1 MQFTIMTDE
10 NTEFATRAKRI
21 AKKTLKIAG
30 IAIAAYAV
38 VVALA
43 VWVAGDED
51 YDGRLHETVV
61 NDITQ
66 LNPVPMARVVTPH
79 SVADIAA
86 AIQGSSG
93 PVSIGGGRYS
103 MGGQTAIDYGL
114 QIDMREFDDVVAFDA
129 AQREVVVQSGIT
141 WRELQEYI
149 DPHDLSVKIMQT
161 YANFTV
167 GGSLSVNVH
176 GRYIGHGP
184 IISSVRAIKLVL
196 ADGSVVSASRE
207 ENPELFFAAIGGYG
221 GIGVIAEVTLALDAN
236 RRVGRQTTVM
246 PVTGY
251 AAHFADNIR
260 DNRDVIFHNADM
272 YPPAFETV
280 RDVSWYVTDDDLTIE
295 DRLIATD
302 ETYWLL
308 PKLVSFSNASG
319 FGKWTRKVLFD
330 PVYYAFDR
338 VAWRNWEASY
348 DVRELGE
355 GDRSEKTWVL
365 QEYFIPVENFDSF
378 VPKMRDIFNKHEVD
392 VVNVSIR
399 HALPDPDSYL
409 SWARNEVFA
418 FVVYHSQGTTAAD
431 RQQVGVWTREMID
444 AILSEGGAYYLPYQP
459 HATVDQF
466 RAAYP
471 NADQYFAIKREV
483 DPDNRFQNKLWE
495 KYYPTKRSAMREY
508 LDTLDGYV
516 KGEDQTFL
524 TVPEWYLVF
533 NPNEYADFLAS
544 GSNPSDFPFWKS
556 IDEYWTLYDR
566 VNAETEGL
574 YPENAEYQ
582 TMLWV
587 IGVSTTAEFIAKGA
601 YENTIGRLTRWTAS
615 EDTPEDLLI
624 QEAHAAYGEL
634 IYYEPWY
641 VFPFADYAGRIWTDT
656 PFFGRN
662 FIRKLERKLMFT
674 AEFGFKALYAKAIG
688 YASQSAYG
696 PSEGMVTMHVVG
708 DAQRVAATDPRLEI
722 LRDFGDGDLVI
733 TAPRWGGFTEIMP
746 KLADAGA
753 RFVEINGNDEMVFT
767 TVEAENSE
775 ATPAHARLLFDSM
788 VISPAGKK
796 RSVYVVR
803 IEHLADALQSLQ
815 RHGIELEHVFD
826 F

>member
-1 MQFTIMTDE
+1 MADKKSGVAF
-10 NTEFATRAKRI
+10 RVKRI
-21 AKKTLKIAG
+21 IRTTLKIVG
-30 IAIAAYAV
+30 IVFAVYILAI
-38 VVALA
+38 ALA
-43 VWVAGDED
+43 VWVAGDDD
-51 YDGRLHETVV
+51 YDRRLHETVV

-66 LNPVPMARVVTPH
+66 LNPVPVARVVTPR
-79 SVADIAA
+79 SVDDIAA
-86 AIQGSSG
+86 AIKGSRG

-103 MGGQTAIDYGL
+103 MGGQTAIDNGL
-114 QIDMREFDDVVAFDA
+114 QLDMRDFDEVVAFDA
-129 AQREVVVQSGIT
+129 GEQAITVQSGIT

-184 IISSVRAIKLVL
+184 VISSVKAIQLVL
-196 ADGSVVSASRE
+196 ADGSLATASRD

-221 GIGVIAEVTLALDAN
+221 GIGVIAEVTLELAAN
-236 RRVGRQTTVM
+236 TRVGRQTTVL
-246 PVTGY
+246 PVTEY

-260 DNRDVIFHNADM
+260 DNGEVIFHNADM

-280 RDVSWYVTDDDLTIE
+280 RDVSWYVTDEDLTIE

-308 PKLVSFSNASG
+308 PKLVNFSNASG
-319 FGKWTRKVLFD
+319 FGKWMREAVFD
-330 PVYYAFDR
+330 PAYYAFDR

-399 HALPDPDSYL
+399 HALPDPDSFL

-431 RQQVGVWTREMID
+431 KQQVGVWTREMID

-471 NADQYFAIKREV
+471 NADKYFAVKREV

-495 KYYPTKRSAMREY
+495 KYYPTKRSAIREY
-508 LDTLDGYV
+508 LGTLDGYV
-516 KGEDQTFL
+516 KGEEQTFL

-544 GSNPSDFPFWKS
+544 GNNPSDFPFWQS

-566 VNAETEGL
+566 VNALTEGL

-615 EDTPEDLLI
+615 DDTPEDRLI

-641 VFPFADYAGRIWTDT
+641 EFPFADYAGRIWSDT

-662 FIRKLERKLMFT
+662 FIRKLERKLSFT
-674 AEFGFKALYAKAIG
+674 AEFAFKALYARVIG

-696 PSEGMVTMHVVG
+696 PSEGMVTMQVTG
-708 DAQRVAATDPRLEI
+708 DALRIAAVDPRLQV
-722 LRDFGDGDLVI
+722 LRDFGDGDVVI

-746 KLADAGA
+746 KLAAMGTG
-753 RFVEINGNDEMVFT
+753 FVEINGNDEIVFT
-767 TVEAENSE
+767 TVEADHST
-775 ATPAHARLLFDSM
+775 AVPDHSRLLFNSM
-788 VISPAGKK
+788 VVSPAGRK

-803 IEHLADALQSLQ
+803 TEHLADALRSLEPNE
-815 RHGIELEHVFD
+815 IELEHVFD
-826 F
+826 Y

>member
-1 MQFTIMTDE
+1 MTDDMS
-10 NTEFATRAKRI
+10 AIAPSIKKI
-21 AKKTLKIAG
+21 AKKTTKIIGIAFAVYAVAIVLAIWIAG
-30 IAIAAYAV
+30 
-38 VVALA
+38 
-43 VWVAGDED
+43 DDD
-51 YDGRLHETVV
+51 YQGRLHETVV
-61 NDITQ
+61 NDITE
-66 LNPVPMARVVTPH
+66 LNPIPMARIVTPH
-79 SVADIAA
+79 SVDDIAA

-93 PVSIGGGRYS
+93 PISIGGGRYS
-103 MGGQTAIDYGL
+103 MGGQTAIDNGL
-114 QIDMREFDDVVAFDA
+114 QLDMREYDDVVGFDA
-129 AQREVVVQSGIT
+129 AQREIVVQSGIT
-141 WRELQEYI
+141 WREVQEYV

-184 IISSVRAIKLVL
+184 IISSVQAIKLVL
-196 ADGSVVSASRE
+196 ADGSVVTASRD

-221 GIGVIAEVTLALDAN
+221 GIGVIAEVTLALADDEK
-236 RRVGRQTTVM
+236 VGRQTTVM
-246 PVTGY
+246 PVTEY
-251 AAHFADNIR
+251 AAHFAHNIR

-280 RDVSWYVTDDDLTIE
+280 RDVSWYVTDDELTIE

-302 ETYWLL
+302 DSYWLL

-378 VPKMRDIFNKHEVD
+378 VPKMRDIFNRHEVD

-431 RQQVGVWTREMID
+431 RQKVGVWTREMID

-471 NADQYFAIKREV
+471 NADKYFAVKRNV
-483 DPDNRFQNKLWE
+483 DPDYRFQNKLWE
-495 KYYPTKRSAMREY
+495 KYYPTKRSEIREY
-508 LDTLDGYV
+508 LDTLDGYA

-544 GSNPSDFPFWKS
+544 GNNPSDFPFWKS
-556 IDEYWTLYDR
+556 IDEFWTLYDR
-566 VNAETEGL
+566 VNAESAGL

-587 IGVSTTAEFIAKGA
+587 IGVSTTAEYIAKGL

-615 EDTPEDLLI
+615 EDTPEDRLI
-624 QEAHAAYGEL
+624 QEAHAAYGVL

-641 VFPFADYAGRIWTDT
+641 EFQFGDYAARVWSDT
-656 PFFGRN
+656 PFFGSN
-662 FIRKLERKLMFT
+662 FIRKLERKLMFS

-708 DAQRVAATDPRLEI
+708 DAERIAAADPRLDI
-722 LRDFGDGDLVI
+722 LRDFGDGDLVM

-746 KLADAGA
+746 KLADAGV
-753 RFVEINGNDEMVFT
+753 RFVEINGNDEIVFT
-767 TVEAENSE
+767 TVESADSK
-775 ATPAHARLLFDSM
+775 AVPDRARLLFDSM
-788 VISPAGKK
+788 VISPAGRK

-803 IEHLADALQSLQ
+803 VEHLADALRSLA
-815 RHGIELEHVFD
+815 RNDVELEHVYD

>member
-1 MQFTIMTDE
+1 MAEEKTGISV
-10 NTEFATRAKRI
+10 RVKRI
-21 AKKTLKIAG
+21 ARKTLKVLG
-30 IAIAAYAV
+30 IVFAVYIV

-43 VWVAGDED
+43 VWIAGDDD
-51 YDGRLHETVV
+51 YAVRLHETVV
-61 NDITQ
+61 NDITE

-79 SVADIAA
+79 SVDDIIAA
-86 AIQGSSG
+86 IKRSSG
-93 PVSIGGGRYS
+93 PISIGGGRYS
-103 MGGQTAIDYGL
+103 MGGQTAIDNGL
-114 QIDMREFDDVVAFDA
+114 QLDMREFDDVVSFDA
-129 AQREVVVQSGIT
+129 GKREISVQPGIT
-141 WRELQEYI
+141 WREVQEYI
-149 DPHDLSVKIMQT
+149 DPYDLSVKIMQT

-184 IISSVRAIKLVL
+184 IISSVKSIELVL
-196 ADGSVVSASRE
+196 ADGSRATASRDD
-207 ENPELFFAAIGGYG
+207 NPELFAAAIGGYG
-221 GIGVIAEVTLALDAN
+221 GIGVITKATLELAENTK
-236 RRVGRQTTVM
+236 VGRQTTVM
-246 PVTGY
+246 PVAEY
-251 AAHFADNIR
+251 AAHFAANVR
-260 DNRDVIFHNADM
+260 DNGEVVFHNADM

-280 RDVSWYVTDDDLTIE
+280 RDVSWYVTDEDLTIG

-302 ETYWLL
+302 ETYWWL

-319 FGKWTRKVLFD
+319 FGKWMREAVFD
-330 PVYYAFDR
+330 PAYYAFDR

-365 QEYFIPVENFDSF
+365 QEYFIPVENFDRF
-378 VPKMRDIFNKHEVD
+378 VPKMRDIFTKHEVD

-431 RQQVGVWTREMID
+431 KQQVGVWTREMID

-466 RAAYP
+466 RGAYP
-471 NADQYFAIKREV
+471 NADKYFAVKRDV
-483 DPDNRFQNKLWE
+483 DPGNRFQNKLWE
-495 KYYPTKRSAMREY
+495 KYYPTKRSAIREY
-508 LDTLDGYV
+508 LDKLDGYV
-516 KGEDQTFL
+516 KGEEQTFL

-544 GSNPSDFPFWKS
+544 GNNPSDFPFWKS
-556 IDEYWTLYDR
+556 IDEYWSLFDR
-566 VNAETEGL
+566 VNAQCEGL
-574 YPENAEYQ
+574 YPRNSEYQ

-587 IGVSTTAEFIAKGA
+587 IGVSTTAEYIAKGA

-615 EDTPEDLLI
+615 DDTPEDLLI
-624 QEAHAAYGEL
+624 REAHAAYGEL
-634 IYYEPWY
+634 INYEPWY
-641 VFPFADYAGRIWTDT
+641 EFPFADYVGRIWSDT

-662 FIRKLERKLMFT
+662 FIRKLERKLSFT
-674 AEFGFKALYAKAIG
+674 AEFAFKALYAKAIG

-708 DAQRVAATDPRLEI
+708 DAQRIAAADSRLRI

-746 KLADAGA
+746 KLAATGA
-753 RFVEINGNDEMVFT
+753 RYIEIDSNDEIVFT
-767 TVEAENSE
+767 TVEADDVK
-775 ATPAHARLLFDSM
+775 TVPAHSRLLFNSM
-788 VISPAGKK
+788 VISPTGKK

-803 IEHLADALQSLQ
+803 VERLADALRSLEASN
-815 RHGIELEHVFD
+815 IELEHVFD
-826 F
+826 Y

>member
-1 MQFTIMTDE
+1 MSDARSGI
-10 NTEFATRAKRI
+10 ALRVKRI
-21 AKKTLKIAG
+21 ARKTLKVFGVVFA
-30 IAIAAYAV
+30 AYIAAI
-38 VVALA
+38 ALA
-43 VWVAGDED
+43 VWIAGDE
-51 YDGRLHETVV
+51 YDSRLHETVV

-66 LNPVPMARVVTPH
+66 LNPVPMAGVVTPR
-79 SVADIAA
+79 SVDDIAA
-86 AIQGSSG
+86 AIKGSSG
-93 PVSIGGGRYS
+93 PISIGGGRYS
-103 MGGQTAIDYGL
+103 MGGQTAIDHGL
-114 QIDMREFDDVVAFDA
+114 QLDMREFRKVVAFDA
-129 AQREVVVQSGIT
+129 GEREITVQPGIT
-141 WRELQEYI
+141 WREVQEHI
-149 DPHDLSVKIMQT
+149 DPYDLSVKIMQT

-184 IISSVRAIKLVL
+184 IISSVKAIKLVL
-196 ADGSVVSASRE
+196 ADGSLVTASRD

-221 GIGVIAEVTLALDAN
+221 GIGVIAEATLELVAN
-236 RRVGRQTTVM
+236 TRVGRQTAVL
-246 PVTGY
+246 PVTEY
-251 AAHFADNIR
+251 AAHFATAIR
-260 DNRDVIFHNADM
+260 DNTDVVFHNADI

-280 RDVSWYVTDDDLTIE
+280 RDVSWYVTDEDLTIE
-295 DRLIATD
+295 ERLIAID
-302 ETYWLL
+302 ETYWWL
-308 PKLVSFSNASG
+308 PKLLNFSNASG
-319 FGKWTRKVLFD
+319 FGKWMRESVFE

-355 GDRSEKTWVL
+355 GDRSKKTWVL

-378 VPKMRDIFNKHEVD
+378 VPKMRDIFTKHEVD

-431 RQQVGVWTREMID
+431 KQAVGVWTREMID

-471 NADQYFAIKREV
+471 NADRYFAVKREV

-495 KYYPTKRSAMREY
+495 KYYPTKRSGIREY
-508 LDTLDGYV
+508 LDTLEGYV
-516 KGEDQTFL
+516 KGEEQTFL

-544 GSNPSDFPFWKS
+544 GNNPSDFPFWKS

-566 VNAETEGL
+566 VNAQCEGL
-574 YPENAEYQ
+574 YPRNSEYQ
-582 TMLWV
+582 MMLWV

-615 EDTPEDLLI
+615 DETPEDLLI
-624 QEAHAAYGEL
+624 REAHAAYGEL
-634 IYYEPWY
+634 INYEPWY
-641 VFPFADYAGRIWTDT
+641 EFPFAEYAGRIWSDT

-662 FIRKLERKLMFT
+662 FIRKFERKLSFT
-674 AEFGFKALYAKAIG
+674 AEFAFKALYAKAIG

-696 PSEGMVTMHVVG
+696 PSQGRVTMHVVG
-708 DAQRVAATDPRLEI
+708 DAWRIAETDGRLRI
-722 LRDFGDGDLVI
+722 LRDFGDGDFVI

-746 KLADAGA
+746 KLADAGT
-753 RFVEINGNDEMVFT
+753 RYVEINGNDEIVFT
-767 TVEAENSE
+767 TVEDDDVQ
-775 ATPAHARLLFDSM
+775 TVPAHSRLLFNSM
-788 VISPAGKK
+788 VISPTGKK

-803 IEHLADALQSLQ
+803 VEHLSDALRSLEA
-815 RHGIELEHVFD
+815 GNIELEHVFD
-826 F
+826 Y

>member
-1 MQFTIMTDE
+1 MSEEKPAIGH
-10 NTEFATRAKRI
+10 RAKHIFRQ
-21 AKKTLKIAG
+21 ALKVIG
-30 IAIAAYAV
+30 IAFAGYIAV
-38 VVALA
+38 VVLA
-43 VWVAGDED
+43 VWIAGDDDFDEP
-51 YDGRLHETVV
+51 LHENVV
-61 NDITQ
+61 NDITA
-66 LNPVPMARVVTPH
+66 LNPIPMGRVVAPRT
-79 SVADIAA
+79 VVDIAA
-86 AIQGSSG
+86 ALRDSSG
-93 PVSIGGGRYS
+93 PVSIGGGRFS
-103 MGGQTAIDYGL
+103 MGGQTAIDNGVQL
-114 QIDMREFDDVVAFDA
+114 DMRDFDEVVSLDA
-129 AQREVVVQSGIT
+129 ARREVTVQSGIT

-149 DPHDLSVKIMQT
+149 DPHDLSVRIMQT

-184 IISSVRAIKLVL
+184 IISSVMAIELVL
-196 ADGSVVSASRE
+196 ADGTVVPASRE
-207 ENPELFFAAIGGYG
+207 ENSELFFAAIGGYG
-221 GIGVIAEVTLALDAN
+221 GIGVISEVTLALEPNDK
-236 RRVGRQTTVM
+236 VGRQTTVM
-246 PVTGY
+246 PVTEY
-251 AAHFADNIR
+251 AGHFADNVR
-260 DNRDVIFHNADM
+260 DNRDVVFHNGDL
-272 YPPAFETV
+272 YPPDYDTV
-280 RDVSWYVTDDDLTIE
+280 RDVSWFVTDAELTNE

-302 ETYWLL
+302 DTYWLL
-308 PKLVSFSNASG
+308 PKLVNFSNGSG
-319 FGKWTRKVLFD
+319 FGKWTRKNIID
-330 PVYYAFDR
+330 PTFYAFDR
-338 VAWRNWEASY
+338 VVWRNWEASY

-378 VPKMRDIFNKHEVD
+378 VPKMREIFNKHEVD

-418 FVVYHSQGTTAAD
+418 FVVYHSQGTTTAD

-471 NADQYFAIKREV
+471 DADKYFAVKREV
-483 DPDNRFQNKLWE
+483 DPGNRFRNKLWE
-495 KYYPTKRSAMREY
+495 KYYPTKQSEVREY
-508 LDTLDGYV
+508 LDTLDGYA
-516 KGEDQTFL
+516 KGEEQTFL

-544 GSNPSDFPFWKS
+544 GNNPSAFPFWKS

-566 VNAETEGL
+566 VNVASEGL

-587 IGVSTTAEFIAKGA
+587 IGVSTTAEFVAKGI
-601 YENTIGRLTRWTAS
+601 YENTIGRLTRWLAS

-641 VFPFADYAGRIWTDT
+641 VFDFADYAGRIWTDT
-656 PFFGRN
+656 PFFGGD
-662 FIRKLERKLMFT
+662 FIRKFERKLMFT
-674 AEFGFKALYAKAIG
+674 GEFAFKALYAKAIG
-688 YASQSAYG
+688 FASQSAYG
-696 PSEGMVTMHVVG
+696 PSEGIVTMHVVG
-708 DAQRVAATDPRLEI
+708 DATRIKAIDQRIEV

-733 TAPRWGGFTEIMP
+733 TAPRWGGFTEVMP
-746 KLADAGA
+746 RLAAAGA
-753 RFVEINGNDEMVFT
+753 DFVEINGNDEIVFT
-767 TVEAENSE
+767 TVEDESSTA
-775 ATPAHARLLFDSM
+775 APAHARLLFNSM
-788 VISPAGKK
+788 VISPSGQK
-796 RSVYVVR
+796 RSVYLVR
-803 IEHLADALQSLQ
+803 IEHLAEALRSLDE
-815 RHGIELEHVFD
+815 RRIELEHIFD